1 MHFEDVGVAG
11 VAHVSPPVE
20 VSSEALEDRLA
31 PAYERAGLVP
41 GRLAMMSGV
50 SARRFW
56 PEPVRPSFIATEA
69 GAKVLARA
77 EVERSS
83 IGAIV
88 FCGVC
93 RDQLE
98 PATANAVH
106 AALGLSP
113 DALVFDLSNACLGV
127 MNGMALVA
135 NLVQSGQIEAGLV
148 VSGEDGR
155 PLVEQTV
162 ARLVADVELT
172 RRSIKKDF
180 ASLTIGSGGAA
191 VLLRR
196 RQDGDPRLV
205 GEVHGAATEH
215 HVLCVGGEA
224 GSSQLSMATDAE
236 ALLEAGL
243 ELAGRTWDRFVSNF
257 GGNWDRIVTHQVGRA
272 HHQRLL
278 QSLGLEEERAA
289 TSFESFG
296 NVGSVS
302 VPLTWSLAEERGFV
316 GPEHKLALLGI
327 GSGLNCMMMGVE
339 P

>member
-1 MHFEDVGVAG
+1 MRFDQVGVAG
-11 VAHVSPPVE
+11 VAHVTPPVE
-20 VSSEALEDRLA
+20 VSSEAIEDRLA

-50 SARRFW
+50 EARRFW
-56 PEPVRPSFIATEA
+56 PGPVRPSVIAAEA
-69 GAKVLARA
+69 GEKVLQQADVDREA
-77 EVERSS
+77 V
-83 IGAIV
+83 GAVV

-106 AALGLSP
+106 AALGLSSE
-113 DALVFDLSNACLGV
+113 ALVFDLSNACLGV

-135 NLVQSGQIEAGLV
+135 NLIHSRQIQSALV
-148 VSGEDGR
+148 LAGEDGR

-162 ARLVADVELT
+162 DRLVADETLSRKT
-172 RRSIKKDF
+172 IKKDF
-180 ASLTIGSGGAA
+180 ASLTIGSGAAA

-196 RQDGDPRLV
+196 RESGDPQLV

-224 GSSQLSMATDAE
+224 GESELSMATDAE

-243 ELAGRTWDRFVSNF
+243 ELAAGTWDRFASTF
-257 GGNWDRIVTHQVGRA
+257 GGDWDRIVTHQVGRA
-272 HHQRLL
+272 HHHRLL
-278 QSLGLEEERAA
+278 DCLGLDGERAA
-289 TSFESFG
+289 TSYQSHG

-302 VPLTWSLAEERGFV
+302 VPLTWSLASQQGFV
-316 GPEHKLALLGI
+316 AKNHRLALLGI